1 MDGATSL
8 EHATCIALDG
18 RAALFV
24 GPAGIGKSDLAL
36 RCLTLAPTLGGR
48 VLQACLVAD
57 DRVAVERGGLR
68 LVVRA
73 PEPIRGKLEVRGLG
87 IIGVPYAPEAEL
99 ALIVRLVSSGQVER
113 LPDPRPEEDLLGIA
127 VPALHVAAF
136 EASAP
141 LKVLLALAG
150 LGG

>member
-24 GPAGIGKSDLAL
+24 GSAGTGKSDLAL
-36 RCLTLAPTLGGR
+36 RCLTSAPILGGR

-57 DRVAVERGGLR
+57 DCVAVERSGQR
-68 LVVRA
+68 LIVRA

-87 IIGVPYAPEAEL
+87 VINVPYVPEAGL

-113 LPDPRPEEDLLGIA
+113 LPDPRPEEDVLGIA
-127 VPALHVAAF
+127 VPVLHVAAF

-141 LKVLLALAG
+141 QKVLLALAG